1 MIMYDEEGNSFEAN
15 YDQDNDMTT
24 WETYDA
30 DGNQTGGGQL
40 SGDQVDKLESDRF
53 DQGYGYEGPS

>member
-1 MIMYDEEGNSFEAN
+1 MYDDEGNTFEAD
-15 YDQDNDMTT
+15 YFHDTDMTV

-40 SGDQVDKLESDRF
+40 PGDQVGKLELERQ
-53 DQGYGYEGPS
+53 DQGYDYESPS

>member
-1 MIMYDEEGNSFEAN
+1 MYDEEGNSFEAN
-15 YDQDNDMTT
+15 YDQDNNMTI

-30 DGNQTGGGQL
+30 DGNHTGGGQL
-40 SGDQVDKLESDRF
+40 PGDQVDELESERF